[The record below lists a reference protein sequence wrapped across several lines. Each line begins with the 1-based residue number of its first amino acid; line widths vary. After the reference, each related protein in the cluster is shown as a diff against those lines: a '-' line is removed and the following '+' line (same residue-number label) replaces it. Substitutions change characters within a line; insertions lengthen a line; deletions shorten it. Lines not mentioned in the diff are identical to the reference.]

1 MQQDFYTN
9 FRVFYG
15 IIALLFRDLINFYT
29 DILMKIRFFRLKFKQ
44 TGGSFGDKV
53 QKKKSKSS

>member
-1 MQQDFYTN
+1 M
-9 FRVFYG
+9 G
-15 IIALLFRDLINFYT
+15 LLHYYLENLINFYN